1 MGNEARMKHKFRC
14 VSQKNLLIY
23 LFRWFDAAKTSLE
36 SVFIITGKEGAI
48 KGERKE
54 HGGGVEFNLE
64 CFINAGLVFI
74 ILINDE

>member
-48 KGERKE
+48 KGERNMGGG
-54 HGGGVEFNLE
+54 GGGVSSRVLYKCWTSFHYLNQ
-64 CFINAGLVFI
+64 
-74 ILINDE
+74 